1 MASGMRDEI
10 DEINVVPLVDV
21 MLVLLTIVLTTATFV
36 VNGRIPVDLAA
47 SKSAQAA
54 QAAPL
59 VLTLTH
65 ERALFLNDSPLA
77 PGQGPGSLSTALE
90 HHPRSTPVVVRAD
103 GRLVLTDFVE
113 LVDQVKV
120 MGFTQVSLEV
130 KRT

>member
-1 MASGMRDEI
+1 MTEEI

-36 VNGRIPVDLAA
+36 VNGRIPVNLAA

-54 QAAPL
+54 QVAPL

-65 ERALFLNDSPLA
+65 ERVLLLNDA
-77 PGQGPGSLSTALE
+77 PIALGQGPGSLSMALE

-103 GRLVLTDFVE
+103 GRLALTAFVE
-113 LVDQVKV
+113 LVDQVKA

-130 KRT
+130 KRA